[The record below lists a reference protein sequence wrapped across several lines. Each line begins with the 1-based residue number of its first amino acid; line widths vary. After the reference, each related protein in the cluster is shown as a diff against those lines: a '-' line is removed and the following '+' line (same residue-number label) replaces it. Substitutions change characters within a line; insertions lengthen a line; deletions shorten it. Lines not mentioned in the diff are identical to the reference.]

1 MAYYLGKDVNVY
13 WTTEHRRFV
22 VSGSADETTTG
33 SSLTAHETNAPEGG
47 GGESTLSYGLLQSR
61 SCGIGT
67 GSQIGDVTGV
77 DFTPGATN
85 EDVSFMGKNTNLSAK
100 VKNEFSVSLTK
111 KKNDTV
117 WDRLFNDRG
126 RDGVYTTV
134 AGVITADAT
143 GATATGVV
151 HDGLTTSRMS
161 NFGYRVFLELKDG
174 AEIFVLRNCCI
185 TGHTVSL
192 NADGTQEE
200 TLELYSYVDPA
211 IVTGANSG
219 GFPRVS
225 VTGMT
230 AMANI

>member
-13 WTTEHRRFV
+13 WTTEHERFV

-33 SSLTAHETNAPEGG
+33 SSLAASQG
-47 GGESTLSYGLLQSR
+47 
-61 SCGIGT
+61 GT
-67 GSQIGDVTGV
+67 GAGNSDITGGLMYNRSTGITANTLLSDITGV

-100 VKNEFSVSLTK
+100 VKNEFSLSLTK

-126 RDGVYTTV
+126 RDGVYSTV
-134 AGVITADAT
+134 AGTITVDASGT
-143 GATATGVV
+143 TATGII
-151 HDGLTTSRMS
+151 HDGLTTSRMQ
-161 NFGYRVFLELKDG
+161 NFGYRFYLELKDG

-211 IVTGANSG
+211 IVTGSS
-219 GFPRVS
+219 PTT
-225 VTGMT
+225 VTGAT